1 MSTSNDTRS
10 NPSKRTRVDEA
21 VTTLIEDLKSSGQL
35 SEEQLQAVAG
45 GAGITVSFAQA
56 EGTVIHMHTYT
67 PNSSTFDND
76 FDYQVTL
83 D

>member
-1 MSTSNDTRS
+1 MNARNDTPS
-10 NPSKRTRVDEA
+10 EPSKGTHVDEA
-21 VTTLIEDLKSSGQL
+21 ITTLIKDLKSRGQL

-45 GAGITVSFAQA
+45 GTAVTMAVKTAS
-56 EGTVIHMHTYT
+56 ETVIHMHTYT